1 MGQEIGFWVL
11 AVIAVGA
18 AIGVVTIRNV
28 FRTAMALIACFLVI
42 AGIYILLK
50 ADFLAAIQILIY
62 VGAIGILIVLG
73 IMLTH
78 DITHA
83 STTNIFQV
91 PAMLI
96 GIALLAGIV
105 YAVRNTNWPIS
116 TVSNSLPID
125 TNTTATI
132 ADRLFNENGFVLP
145 LLVIPVLLL
154 ATVISAI
161 VLVKVNKK

>member
-11 AVIAVGA
+11 AVVAVGA

-28 FRTAMALIACFLVI
+28 FRTAMALVACFLVI

-83 STTNIFQV
+83 STTNKFQV

-105 YAVRNTNWPIS
+105 YAVANTNWPIS
-116 TVSNSLPID
+116 AVSNSLPID

>member
-83 STTNIFQV
+83 STTNKFQV

-132 ADRLFNENGFVLP
+132 ADRLFNENYCWRR
-145 LLVIPVLLL
+145 
-154 ATVISAI
+154 
-161 VLVKVNKK
+161 